1 MPSVLFCRVPRRLQR
16 FPGAPAGLR
25 LAAAVAFMAVAA
37 AAAAP
42 AWPQEV
48 PASVDPGQIER
59 RFDTKPRLRE
69 APGPEIEAPAVVPG
83 VVREAEVRFRLTGVR
98 IEGATVFA
106 AAEFAPLYQPLLSR
120 EVTLAEMADIAGQ
133 ITARYQAAGYV
144 LSRAAAPDE
153 IPADGAVLITVIEG
167 SIEEVAI
174 EGEVAGDAELLE
186 AYGDKIAAERP
197 TTIATLERYVL
208 LISDLPGVTV
218 QPLLEPLDAAEGTYR
233 LVLVMRQTYAGGFA
247 QADNRGS
254 KFIGPYQLQAGGVFN
269 TPFGLYD
276 TARLAFATTAEV
288 SELVFVNGAYT
299 LPIGSEGT
307 SVSFEGSY
315 DRSSPGFTLGPLDI
329 HSHSLRLE
337 LHGAHPVVR
346 SRNLDVYAT
355 ARFTY
360 RNSISDRLGM
370 RAFEDRLRVLRG
382 GAVVSFDDSLEGRD
396 WISLEVSQGLDVLG
410 ASPSQSVTT
419 SDPSANT
426 DFTKAT
432 LDFSRYQRVGEAWG
446 LLVLAAGQY
455 ASGALLAAEEMGLG
469 GERFGRAYDPSE
481 ITGAEGL
488 AGRAEIQRDFWPEAV
503 PVNQIQL
510 YGFYDIGEVWNPGR
524 QSLSSLGGGVR
535 AQFPYGFFAYVE
547 IAKPLTRSVLAEGA
561 DGKDP
566 RFFFVVR
573 ADF

>member
-1 MPSVLFCRVPRRLQR
+1 M
-16 FPGAPAGLR
+16 
-25 LAAAVAFMAVAA
+25 AF
-37 AAAAP
+37 P
-42 AWPQEV
+42 AWGQQV
-48 PASVDPGQIER
+48 PTSVDPGQIEQ
-59 RFDTKPRLRE
+59 RFDVKPRLRE
-69 APGPEIEAPAVVPG
+69 APGPEIETPEAAPTAVP
-83 VVREAEVRFRLTGVR
+83 EAKIQFKLTAVR
-98 IEGATVFA
+98 IEGATVLT

-120 EVTLAEMADIAGQ
+120 DVTLAEMADVARQ
-133 ITARYQAAGYV
+133 ITERYQDAGYV

-153 IPADGAVLITVIEG
+153 IPEDGTVVIRVIEG
-167 SIEEVAI
+167 FIAQVAI
-174 EGEVAGDAELLE
+174 EGEVGGDAALLE

-218 QPLLEPLDAAEGTYR
+218 QPLLEPFDTEEGAYK
-233 LVLVMRQTYAGGFA
+233 LILVMRQVYIGGSA

-254 KFIGPYQLQAGGVFN
+254 KFIGPYQLQAAAVFN

-276 TARLAFATTAEV
+276 NARLRVATTPRV
-288 SELVFVNGAYT
+288 SELVFVDGTYA
-299 LPIGSEGT
+299 LPVGSEGT
-307 SVSFEGSY
+307 VVTFEASY
-315 DRSSPGFTLGPLDI
+315 DRSSPGFTLEPFDI
-329 HSHSLRLE
+329 HSRSLRIE
-337 LHGAHPVVR
+337 LQGAHPIVR
-346 SRNLDVYAT
+346 SRNLDIYAT

-360 RNSISDRLGM
+360 RNAISNRLGT

-382 GAVVSFDDSLEGRD
+382 GGILSFDDAADGRD
-396 WISLEVSQGLDVLG
+396 WMSLEISHGLDVLG
-410 ASPSQSVTT
+410 ASDSKSMTT
-419 SDPSANT
+419 SDPSAST

-446 LLVLAAGQY
+446 VLVLAAGQY
-455 ASGALLAAEEMGLG
+455 ASGQLLASEEMGLG

-481 ITGAEGL
+481 ITGASGL
-488 AGRAEIQRDFWPEAV
+488 AGRAEIQRDFWPEGV

-510 YGFYDIGEVWNPGR
+510 YGYYDIGEVWNPGR

-535 AQFPYGFFAYVE
+535 VQFPYGIYTYVE
-547 IAKPLTRSVLAEGA
+547 IAKPLTRSVLAQGA